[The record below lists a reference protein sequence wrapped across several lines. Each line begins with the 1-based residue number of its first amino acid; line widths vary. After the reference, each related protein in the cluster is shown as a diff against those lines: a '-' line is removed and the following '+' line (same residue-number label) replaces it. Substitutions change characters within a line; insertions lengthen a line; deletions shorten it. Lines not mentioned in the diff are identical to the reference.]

1 MRPRFRFLLTLV
13 LGAAARADEGGAA
26 ADWSVHAQ
34 STMIAQSHGDFPAP
48 YSWER
53 SLDPRYEQ
61 AETVTATVFLGRKLW
76 PGGELYFNPEL
87 TQGSGLS
94 GTSGIAGFP
103 NGEATHAGSVR
114 PSVSTARL
122 FLRQTFGLGGGTEQ
136 LADDQNQVAGAVDA
150 DRIIVTAGKFAAEDV
165 FDGNAYAHDPRTQF
179 LNWDLMADV
188 AWDYP
193 ANAKG
198 YTGGLAVEWHTASR
212 SLRWGFLMEPQE
224 ANGAG
229 LDPHVPA
236 TGGQVLEAEQRYAF
250 GRHSG
255 AIRILGYWNRAHMGD
270 YAAALRMA
278 RPDVTQSRADR
289 SKAGAGLS
297 WDQELAA
304 DVGAFARAGCND
316 GRTESWA
323 FTEADRTATAGLSL
337 AGAAW
342 GRPGDTL
349 AFAGALDGLSD
360 LHRRYLAAGGEGFIV
375 GDGRLNYGTENIF
388 ETYYAWRLTG
398 WLTASPDYQYVWHP
412 AYNRDRGPVGI
423 VGLRLHAEY

>member
-1 MRPRFRFLLTLV
+1 MRPRCCLLPLLL
-13 LGAAARADEGGAA
+13 LGASARADEGAA
-26 ADWSVHAQ
+26 AWSVHAQ

-48 YSWER
+48 YSGPE

-61 AETVTATVFLGRKLW
+61 AETVTATLFLGRRLW
-76 PGGELYFNPEL
+76 PGGELYFNPEM

-94 GTSGIAGFP
+94 GTTGIAGFP
-103 NGEATHAGSVR
+103 NGEGTHAGS
-114 PSVSTARL
+114 PHPGASLARL
-122 FLRQTFGLGGGTEQ
+122 FLRQTFGLGGGTEF
-136 LADDQNQVAGAVDA
+136 LADDENQVAGAADV
-150 DRIIVTAGKFAAEDV
+150 DRIVVTAGKFAAEDI
-165 FDGNAYAHDPRTQF
+165 FDGSAYAHDPRTQF
-179 LNWDLMADV
+179 LNWDLMADA

-198 YTGGLAVEWHTASR
+198 YTGGLAAEWRTASR
-212 SLRWGFLMEPQE
+212 SLRWGFLLEPEE

-236 TGGQVLEAEQRYAF
+236 TGGQVLEAEQRYAL
-250 GRHSG
+250 GGHPG
-255 AIRILGYWNRAHMGD
+255 AVRILGYWNRADMGD

-278 RPDVTQSRADR
+278 HPDVTQSRADR
-289 SKAGAGLS
+289 SKAGAGLG

-304 DVGAFARAGCND
+304 NVGAFARAGFND
-316 GRTESWA
+316 GRAESWA
-323 FTEADRTATAGLSL
+323 FTEVDRTATAGLSL

-342 GRPGDTL
+342 GRKGDTW
-349 AFAGALDGLSD
+349 AFAGAVDGLSG

-388 ETYYAWRLTG
+388 ETYYAWRLTD

-412 AYNRDRGPVGI
+412 AYNRDRGPVAI
-423 VGLRLHAEY
+423 VGFRLHAEY